1 MATTK
6 LTTDVEQY
14 LKWAGA
20 DGTTQQQYQ
29 EFVRNMYGTL
39 SDVVK
44 ITMWQPNTSYPVGAV
59 LVSPDMPA
67 NTLAR
72 AVVAGTTGNVIPT
85 WGAAGNTV
93 ADGTVTWAMLYRTMD
108 NATQAKSGYMSARDK
123 VKLDGITE
131 GATNVTDYVQSVT
144 ESNGKVT
151 VTKGDGDSTTFNAG
165 LNILARNKAYAV
177 RDIAY
182 SPNLPSYL
190 YLECT
195 TAGTTGATEPDMPTL
210 SGAIVDD
217 GTAQFSVKTVCAK
230 EYVDREAKKWKA
242 AYNTLRK
249 HSVPTEFDDAELTL
263 LTDKKYGVDADVTL
277 SQPYTNFDGL
287 LIEYTG
293 SNQTILSREYI
304 STAEINKRVE
314 SVQSHPGKEPHAFF
328 MINGTY
334 YWSVSCATRY
344 NFSPTFFPNNDSDT
358 VLFKIYGV
366 KFKEI
371 T

>member
-44 ITMWQPNTSYPVGAV
+44 ITMWQPNTSYPAGAV

-72 AVVAGTTGNVIPT
+72 AVVAGTTGNLIPT
-85 WGAAGNTV
+85 WGAAGDTV

-177 RDIAY
+177 GDIAY

-230 EYVDREAKKWKA
+230 EYVDSKSTDEAKKWKN
-242 AYNTLRK
+242 AYNNLRK
-249 HSVPTEFDDAELTL
+249 RSVPAVFDSDEMTPLINQPTTSRTITLSKPYTDFDGLWFDITGTDNMWFTSAYISSAELTRRKEESIKINAFTFIL
-263 LTDKKYGVDADVTL
+263 
-277 SQPYTNFDGL
+277 FDGNYRV
-287 LIEYTG
+287 I
-293 SNQTILSREYI
+293 
-304 STAEINKRVE
+304 IN
-314 SVQSHPGKEPHAFF
+314 VQSGFSSTTFTISA
-328 MINGTY
+328 IN
-334 YWSVSCATRY
+334 CKIQ
-344 NFSPTFFPNNDSDT
+344 N
-358 VLFKIYGV
+358 IYGV
-366 KFKEI
+366 KFKAI